1 MPRIIQ
7 VSVPSLRVTLS
18 SIFRK
23 QGFNSTDALY
33 LAGTLIDADQ
43 RGISSHGTRR
53 CGQHAHVSGRNHLPP
68 YPPLLI
74 PTACTHRV
82 ELLCVGAHGMVPAV
96 ATAS

>member
-1 MPRIIQ
+1 MPRILQ
-7 VSVPSLRVTLS
+7 VNVPSLRVTLS

-68 YPPLLI
+68 YLPPLI
-74 PTACTHRV
+74 PTARTHRV
-82 ELLCVGAHGMVPAV
+82 ELLCACAHSMVPAV

>member
-1 MPRIIQ
+1 MPRIFQ

-43 RGISSHGTRR
+43 RGISSH
-53 CGQHAHVSGRNHLPP
+53 A
-68 YPPLLI
+68 
-74 PTACTHRV
+74 
-82 ELLCVGAHGMVPAV
+82 AHGHVRHENQ
-96 ATAS
+96 TSNH